1 MKVLKFG
8 GTSVATADSIQR
20 VAEIVK
26 NAATSEKAVVVVSA
40 LGGVTNNL
48 IAAGNLAAQSDE
60 KYKSILEEIEGRHF
74 EIIRTLFDVH
84 EQSSVIAGIKTM
96 LNRLEDILV
105 GISLVQENSPKTKD
119 VLLGFG
125 EMMSS
130 TIIAKYLKAEW
141 LDSGQL
147 IISDNHHNN
156 ASVLFEQTNNNIQ
169 KTLKASKAN
178 VFVAPGF
185 IAGTAEGVQ
194 TTLGRGGSDYTAAIF
209 ASAIK
214 ASVLEIWTD
223 VSGVMTA
230 DPRKVE
236 TAYSVP
242 RITYKEA
249 MEMSHFGAKVIYPPT
264 IFPVYQKNIPIMIKN
279 TFAPQDEG
287 TLISNEDGDNAMP
300 IKGISSIDD
309 IALLSLSGSGMIGVP
324 GVSSRLFSALSL
336 GEINII
342 LITQASSE
350 HSITFAVAPD
360 AVENAKRCIDHEF
373 ELEIQLG
380 KINPLKVEMDMS
392 IVAIV
397 GDRMSGQVNVSGRMF
412 SALGGNGINIR
423 AIAQGSSERNISA
436 VIEKKDV
443 QKALNVLHERHFE
456 NDNKRINLF
465 IVGVGNVGG
474 TLVEQIKNQQEKL
487 IATSHIEIRVIG
499 LANSKKMLIQESG
512 IDLDNWKN
520 ELNDKGEKFTQK
532 GLIQNAKTL
541 NLRNS
546 VLVDCTANYDIA
558 AMYLPALESNISV
571 VTANK
576 IAASD
581 KYEAYQKLKKV
592 ALKNGAHY
600 LFETNVGAGLPVIR
614 TINDLIHSGDRVQ
627 KIEATVS
634 GSLNF
639 IYNNYDGTTS
649 FHDIVKQAQKE
660 GYTEPD
666 PRIDLSGVDVKR
678 KILILARESGF
689 KMELDDIKVKDI
701 LPKSCFEVES
711 VDDFFEELKKYEG
724 EFKAMV
730 EKAQSENKKLRVI
743 AGFDG
748 KEATVELMAVDQAH
762 PFYSLQGTDNVVAL
776 YTDRYASQP
785 MVIQGAG
792 AGAGVT
798 AAGVFADIIR
808 VVNY

>member
-1 MKVLKFG
+1 
-8 GTSVATADSIQR
+8 
-20 VAEIVK
+20 
-26 NAATSEKAVVVVSA
+26 
-40 LGGVTNNL
+40 
-48 IAAGNLAAQSDE
+48 
-60 KYKSILEEIEGRHF
+60 
-74 EIIRTLFDVH
+74 
-84 EQSSVIAGIKTM
+84 
-96 LNRLEDILV
+96 
-105 GISLVQENSPKTKD
+105 
-119 VLLGFG
+119 
-125 EMMSS
+125 
-130 TIIAKYLKAEW
+130 
-141 LDSGQL
+141 
-147 IISDNHHNN
+147 
-156 ASVLFEQTNNNIQ
+156 
-169 KTLKASKAN
+169 
-178 VFVAPGF
+178 
-185 IAGTAEGVQ
+185 
-194 TTLGRGGSDYTAAIF
+194 
-209 ASAIK
+209 
-214 ASVLEIWTD
+214 
-223 VSGVMTA
+223 
-230 DPRKVE
+230 
-236 TAYSVP
+236 
-242 RITYKEA
+242 
-249 MEMSHFGAKVIYPPT
+249 
-264 IFPVYQKNIPIMIKN
+264 
-279 TFAPQDEG
+279 
-287 TLISNEDGDNAMP
+287 
-300 IKGISSIDD
+300 
-309 IALLSLSGSGMIGVP
+309 
-324 GVSSRLFSALSL
+324 
-336 GEINII
+336 
-342 LITQASSE
+342 
-350 HSITFAVAPD
+350 
-360 AVENAKRCIDHEF
+360 
-373 ELEIQLG
+373 
-380 KINPLKVEMDMS
+380 
-392 IVAIV
+392 
-397 GDRMSGQVNVSGRMF
+397 
-412 SALGGNGINIR
+412 
-423 AIAQGSSERNISA
+423 
-436 VIEKKDV
+436 
-443 QKALNVLHERHFE
+443 
-456 NDNKRINLF
+456 
-465 IVGVGNVGG
+465 
-474 TLVEQIKNQQEKL
+474 
-487 IATSHIEIRVIG
+487 